1 METIFVDQ
9 SDKLI
14 KEILELEP
22 KEYQVEI
29 SNFFE
34 YNVELTMKKTI
45 ISKVWFITGFA
56 GSGKTTEIKNIL
68 RNNQEK
74 KLIFSSI
81 TSTED
86 EYKELSNSRYV
97 KLFDIGVLG
106 ILDIQKVIQQI
117 DENLSND
124 VKVVVIDALCL
135 FGNSGYGITEK
146 NKLFL
151 KQLLKYALGHSEI
164 RFYIVSFPIE
174 IIPRRVFTAEKV
186 RNLSER
192 KQELHDLL
200 ITEGHGY
207 LKGRK
212 GKVFIMNQALWEELY
227 WLELFERKVCQLSL
241 VDDEQIFV
249 EWKNKRKQKF
259 NLKKILKKYWIK
271 EVLLDYEK

>member
-74 KLIFSSI
+74 NLIFSSI

-174 IIPRRVFTAEKV
+174 TSKVFTVE
-186 RNLSER
+186 NLSER
-192 KQELHDLL
+192 KQELHDFL
-200 ITEGHGY
+200 IAEGHGY
-207 LKGRK
+207 LKMRK
-212 GKVFIMNQALWEELY
+212 GKVFVMNQALWEELY

>member
-34 YNVELTMKKTI
+34 PNVESTIKKTI

-56 GSGKTTEIKNIL
+56 GSGKTTDINNLL
-68 RNNQEK
+68 RNNQEM
-74 KLIFSSI
+74 KLIISSI

-86 EYKELSNSRYV
+86 EYKKLSNSRYV
-97 KLFDIGVLG
+97 RLFDIGVLG

-117 DENLSND
+117 DENLSNE

-146 NKLFL
+146 NKIFL
-151 KQLLKYALGHSEI
+151 K
-164 RFYIVSFPIE
+164 
-174 IIPRRVFTAEKV
+174 
-186 RNLSER
+186 
-192 KQELHDLL
+192 
-200 ITEGHGY
+200 
-207 LKGRK
+207 
-212 GKVFIMNQALWEELY
+212 
-227 WLELFERKVCQLSL
+227 
-241 VDDEQIFV
+241 
-249 EWKNKRKQKF
+249 
-259 NLKKILKKYWIK
+259 
-271 EVLLDYEK
+271 

>member
-14 KEILELEP
+14 KEILELESN
-22 KEYQVEI
+22 EYQVEI

-34 YNVELTMKKTI
+34 PNVELTIKKTV

-56 GSGKTTEIKNIL
+56 GSGKTTEISNLL

-86 EYKELSNSRYV
+86 EYKEVSNSRYV
-97 KLFDIGVLG
+97 RLFDIGVLG
-106 ILDIQKVIQQI
+106 SLDIQKVIQQI

-124 VKVVVIDALCL
+124 VKIVVIDALCL

-146 NKLFL
+146 NKIFL

-164 RFYIVSFPIE
+164 RFYIVSFPIK
-174 IIPRRVFTAEKV
+174 IIPRKV
-186 RNLSER
+186 SVKVKNLSER
-192 KQELHDLL
+192 KQELHDFL
-200 ITEGHGY
+200 IAEGHGY
-207 LKGRK
+207 LKVRK
-212 GKVFIMNQALWEELY
+212 GKVFVMNQALWEELY

>member
-22 KEYQVEI
+22 NEYQVEI

-34 YNVELTMKKTI
+34 PNVELTIKKTV

-56 GSGKTTEIKNIL
+56 GSGKTTEINNLL

-86 EYKELSNSRYV
+86 EYKEVSNSRYV
-97 KLFDIGVLG
+97 RLFDIGVLG
-106 ILDIQKVIQQI
+106 SLDIQKVIQQI

-124 VKVVVIDALCL
+124 VKIVVIDALCL

-146 NKLFL
+146 NKIFL

-164 RFYIVSFPIE
+164 RFYIVSFPIK
-174 IIPRRVFTAEKV
+174 IIPRKV
-186 RNLSER
+186 SVKVKNLSER
-192 KQELHDLL
+192 KQELHDFL
-200 ITEGHGY
+200 IAEGHGY
-207 LKGRK
+207 LKMRK
-212 GKVFIMNQALWEELY
+212 GKVFVMNQALWEELY

>member
-22 KEYQVEI
+22 NEYQVEI

-34 YNVELTMKKTI
+34 PNVELTIKKTV

-56 GSGKTTEIKNIL
+56 GSGKTTEINNLL

-86 EYKELSNSRYV
+86 EYKEVSNSRYV
-97 KLFDIGVLG
+97 RLFDIGVLG
-106 ILDIQKVIQQI
+106 GLDIQKVIQQI

-124 VKVVVIDALCL
+124 VKIVVIDALCL

-146 NKLFL
+146 NKIFL

-164 RFYIVSFPIE
+164 RFYIVSFPIK
-174 IIPRRVFTAEKV
+174 IIPRKV
-186 RNLSER
+186 SVKVKNLSER
-192 KQELHDLL
+192 KQELHDFL
-200 ITEGHGY
+200 IAEGHGY
-207 LKGRK
+207 LKMRK
-212 GKVFIMNQALWEELY
+212 GKVFVMNQALWEELY

>member
-1 METIFVDQ
+1 MGTIFVDQ

-97 KLFDIGVLG
+97 KLFNIGVLG

-124 VKVVVIDALCL
+124 VKIVIIDALCL

-146 NKLFL
+146 NKIFL

-164 RFYIVSFPIE
+164 RFYIVSFPIK
-174 IIPRRVFTAEKV
+174 IIPRKV
-186 RNLSER
+186 SVKVKNLSER
-192 KQELHDLL
+192 KQELHDFL
-200 ITEGHGY
+200 IAEGH
-207 LKGRK
+207 
-212 GKVFIMNQALWEELY
+212 QALWEELY

-259 NLKKILKKYWIK
+259 NLKKNIKKILDKGSSS
-271 EVLLDYEK
+271 

>member
-14 KEILELEP
+14 KEILELESN
-22 KEYQVEI
+22 EYQVEI

-34 YNVELTMKKTI
+34 PNVELTIKKTV

-56 GSGKTTEIKNIL
+56 GSGKTTEISNLL

-86 EYKELSNSRYV
+86 EYKEVSNSRYV
-97 KLFDIGVLG
+97 RLFDIGVLG
-106 ILDIQKVIQQI
+106 SLDIQKVIQQI

-124 VKVVVIDALCL
+124 VKIVVIDALCL

-146 NKLFL
+146 NKIFL

-164 RFYIVSFPIE
+164 RFYIVSFPIK
-174 IIPRRVFTAEKV
+174 IIPRKV
-186 RNLSER
+186 SVKVKNLSER
-192 KQELHDLL
+192 KQELHDFL
-200 ITEGHGY
+200 IAEGHGY
-207 LKGRK
+207 LKVRK
-212 GKVFIMNQALWEELY
+212 GKVFVMNQALWEELY

-271 EVLLDYEK
+271 EVL

>member
-45 ISKVWFITGFA
+45 ISNVWFITGFA

-68 RNNQEK
+68 RSNQEK
-74 KLIFSSI
+74 KLIFSPSI
-81 TSTED
+81 LPD
-86 EYKELSNSRYV
+86 HEYIEYEYSELPNSRYV
-97 KLFDIGVLG
+97 KLLDIGILG

-124 VKVVVIDALCL
+124 VKVVVIEALYL

-146 NKLFL
+146 NKIFL
-151 KQLLKYALGHSEI
+151 KQLLKYALGYSEI

-174 IIPRRVFTAEKV
+174 TSKV
-186 RNLSER
+186 ER
-192 KQELHDLL
+192 FLL
-200 ITEGHGY
+200 
-207 LKGRK
+207 
-212 GKVFIMNQALWEELY
+212 
-227 WLELFERKVCQLSL
+227 
-241 VDDEQIFV
+241 
-249 EWKNKRKQKF
+249 
-259 NLKKILKKYWIK
+259 
-271 EVLLDYEK
+271 